1 MSISDKLL
9 RLNALRNDILAA
21 TEEKGLDISGTT
33 FENIHELWANMS
45 GGEYELQEKVA
56 IPADVDVVVKPD
68 AGYALSKVAIAAA
81 LGLQPY
87 NIRKNVTLFGIVG
100 TAEIDDEL

>member
-9 RLNALRNDILAA
+9 RLNALRNNILAA

-45 GGEYELQEKVA
+45 GKYELQEKEA
-56 IPADVDVVVKPD
+56 TPSDVDVVIKPD
-68 AGYALSKVAIAAA
+68 DGYALSKVNIAAA

-87 NIRKNVTLFGIVG
+87 NIRKNITLFGIEG
-100 TAEIDDEL
+100 TAEIDDES